1 MPADAAC
8 RSQRHGSGASEGK
21 GGNVREKELR
31 IALVCFGGVSLA
43 VYIHGISKEILKLV
57 RASAAL
63 HAIEDRTARARAHFF
78 DRDERRT
85 AEYDTEAI
93 YFELLRLIGTRLELR
108 VIVDIIAGAS
118 AGGINGTMLARALA
132 HDLPMGALRDLWL
145 DDADVAALLAPEAR
159 AGRWSKIFLEPLLMG
174 LKASGRLDEIRD
186 PEVRRKLSLFVR
198 SRWFKP
204 PFDGMRM
211 SELMYDAAA
220 SMGAPASPAASL
232 LPVGQQLELFVTVT
246 DHYGYLQLIE
256 IHDPPV
262 IQEREHRHVL
272 RFAYRCWPSGEVETD
287 FGLGNAP
294 ALAFA
299 ARATS
304 SFPGAFPPAQIA
316 EIDRMAAK
324 HGFPWPGRQAFL
336 ERNFAPY
343 LRAGVDPLTTSFL
356 DGSVLSNK
364 PFHEAIQAIR
374 GRPAYRQID
383 RRLVYIDPDPRQ
395 PPPPRAGAVP
405 GFFTTLKGA
414 LSDLPRNEPITE
426 ELTWVNGFNDR
437 VRQLKAIIESAR
449 PHVTRLVADLIATAT
464 ESGIAT
470 EQVRHWRE
478 EINNRVAHEAGFAY
492 EGYVRLKLAA
502 VRRLL
507 ARFLAGLVEL
517 PTQSPPARLLAEI
530 VDAWANATGAAYA
543 HAEPPT
549 PGDEP
554 AWVRFLT
561 AFDVEFRKRRL
572 YFMIQGL
579 NRLYEVLDT
588 GQLDNDEAA
597 AVDGLKRS
605 FYRCLD
611 HLRHCEAS
619 DFFGA
624 ETRGIARRLFADL
637 PTLDGT
643 VSVDE
648 AAAAFVARH
657 GTALTSLIG
666 RLGAEIDL
674 DASTDDVDHVLAAID
689 PTRLPPTARRDIL
702 VNYLGFPFW
711 DVLTLSVTNWRD
723 AAEFDTIR
731 VDRISPDDARTV
743 NGLATRTAIKGA
755 SFAHFAAFFSRA
767 YREND
772 YLLGRLHAVDRLIDI
787 VCDAAGP
794 GAIGHVDALALKR
807 RAFRIVLDAEQ
818 KHLTNCADLI
828 AALRRDIT

>member
-1 MPADAAC
+1 M
-8 RSQRHGSGASEGK
+8 RGAREPEGGK
-21 GGNVREKELR
+21 VREKELR

-43 VYIHGISKEILKLV
+43 VYIHGIGKEILKLV

-63 HAIEDRTARARAHFF
+63 HAIGDRAARSRAQFF
-78 DRDERRT
+78 DRADRRT
-85 AEYDTEAI
+85 PEYDTEAV
-93 YFELLRLIGTRLELR
+93 YFDLLRLIGARLELR

-118 AGGINGTMLARALA
+118 AGGINGAMLARALA

-145 DDADVAALLAPEAR
+145 DDADVSALLAPEAR
-159 AGRWSKIFLEPLLMG
+159 AGRWSKLFLEPLIMG
-174 LKASGRLDEIRD
+174 LKATGRLDEIKD

-220 SMGAPASPAASL
+220 SMGAPSSPAASL
-232 LPVGQQLELFVTVT
+232 LPVGLQLELFVTVT

-272 RFAYRCWPSGEVETD
+272 RFAYRRWPSGEVETD
-287 FGLGNAP
+287 FNLADAP

-316 EIDRMAAK
+316 EIDRLVTARRLAWPRRAA
-324 HGFPWPGRQAFL
+324 FIA
-336 ERNFAPY
+336 RNFAPY
-343 LRAGVDPLTTSFL
+343 LRAGLDPQTTSFL
-356 DGSVLSNK
+356 DGSVLNNK

-395 PPPPRAGAVP
+395 PPPPHAGMVP
-405 GFFTTLKGA
+405 GFFTVLKGA
-414 LSDLPRNEPITE
+414 LSDLPRNEPITD

-437 VRQLKAIIESAR
+437 VRQLRSIIESAR
-449 PHVTRLVADLIATAT
+449 PHVTRLVAGLVTIETGRPIAA
-464 ESGIAT
+464 
-470 EQVRHWRE
+470 EQIRLWRE
-478 EINNRVAHEAGFAY
+478 AVNDRVAREAGFAY

-502 VRRLL
+502 VRALVGRLL
-507 ARFLAGLVEL
+507 VGLAEV
-517 PTQSPPARLLAEI
+517 PQQSPPARLVTEI
-530 VDAWANATGAAYA
+530 VDAWAAETGTTYA
-543 HAEPPT
+543 DTEPSSVGAEPS
-549 PGDEP
+549 
-554 AWVRFLT
+554 WVRFLL
-561 AFDVEFRKRRL
+561 AFDIEFRKRRL
-572 YFMIQGL
+572 YFLIQGL
-579 NRLYEVLDT
+579 NRLYEVLDDE
-588 GQLDNDEAA
+588 QLGNAEGAA
-597 AVDGLKRS
+597 IDGLKRDL
-605 FYRCLD
+605 YRSLD
-611 HLRHCEAS
+611 RLRHCEAA
-619 DFFGA
+619 DFFSTEA
-624 ETRGIARRLFADL
+624 KRSAKALFQEM

-643 VSVDE
+643 LHVGDAARAFVE
-648 AAAAFVARH
+648 HRAAA
-657 GTALTSLIG
+657 LTGLLD
-666 RLGAEIDL
+666 RLGREIDL

-689 PTRLPPTARRDIL
+689 PKSLPETARREIL

-731 VDRISPDDARTV
+731 VDRISPEDARTI
-743 NGLATRTAIKGA
+743 NGLATKTGVKGA
-755 SFAHFAAFFSRA
+755 GFGHFAAFFSRA

-787 VCDAAGP
+787 VCDAAG
-794 GAIGHVDALALKR
+794 AEIVAACVDVLALKR
-807 RAFRIVLDAEQ
+807 RAFEIVLAAEE
-818 KHLTNCADLI
+818 KHLPQCAALI
-828 AALRRDIT
+828 TALRRDLADLGAGTPL